1 MEAKLER
8 LRVGDVKRVL
18 RIDTSD
24 MYSQDVAVP
33 VLRGDQCFAG
43 HRHDGLSKPPG
54 GSTEKS

>member
-18 RIDTSD
+18 RVDTSD

-43 HRHDGLSKPPG
+43 HRHDGLSKPSG
-54 GSTEKS
+54 GSTV